1 MRVLEDGTMKR
12 ILLTLVGMSAMAGL
26 GTASAADLPRQAP
39 LYKAPA
45 YVAPVSNWTG
55 FYAGLNG
62 GGAWGTSNWT
72 GLPSDFD
79 VSGGLI
85 GGTIGYNWQMNQVVF
100 GLEGDLDWSGISGTT
115 TAVPCTT
122 SCETRNDWLGTA
134 RGRIGYAFDRFLP
147 YVTGGAAFGNIKASP
162 AGFGGVD
169 ETKVG
174 WTVGGGVEVA
184 IVGPWTAK
192 VEYLYTDL
200 GSTTCGAGSCAAS
213 TDVDFRSSLVRA
225 GINYRF

>member
-1 MRVLEDGTMKR
+1 MKR
-12 ILLTLVGMSAMAGL
+12 FVLAGVVAL
-26 GTASAADLPRQAP
+26 AAVATMTAANAADLGRRAAMPT
-39 LYKAPA
+39 KAPIYA
-45 YVAPVSNWTG
+45 APYNWTG
-55 FYAGLNG
+55 FYLGING
-62 GGAWGTSNWT
+62 GGGWGTSSWT
-72 GLPSDFD
+72 AGTGSNSFNT
-79 VSGGLI
+79 SGGVV